1 MDVTEADGTSE
12 QRGDLG
18 RGEACDAAADA
29 GHQEGHLG
37 MAVGEAEELIHVG
50 LDSIHA
56 TLHGGDGIA
65 LSLQAHALAHD
76 GTKPIYG

>member
-12 QRGDLG
+12 QRGYLSG
-18 RGEACDAAADA
+18 GEACDAAADA

-37 MAVGEAEELIHVG
+37 MAVGETEELIHVG
-50 LDSIHA
+50 LDGVHA
-56 TLHGGDGIA
+56 PLHGWDGIA

-76 GTKPIYG
+76 GTKPIHG